1 MLHTLGGLL
10 ATKRPLKYTD
20 ATFTISAH
28 DRLHIRDILHSL
40 LKNQSHLRNL
50 ELSESILWM
59 LGLYIVEDSGYPPVS
74 FSDTAMIVLDYIT
87 FRDYRVAS
95 AGTDSLSLIAAN
107 CARLKLSQEDII
119 VVLDRILFA
128 VPDHLSHGKNKRELA
143 LTGKIFLT
151 SVNLGKN
158 IQVLSR
164 LAYGYST

>member
-1 MLHTLGGLL
+1 MIHTLGGLL
-10 ATKRPLKYTD
+10 STKGILKSTD
-20 ATFTISAH
+20 AILTLSAN

-40 LKNQSHLRNL
+40 LKNQCRLRNL

-74 FSDTAMIVLDYIT
+74 FSDTAMIVLDYIS
-87 FRDYRVAS
+87 FRDFRVAS
-95 AGTDSLSLIAAN
+95 AATDSLSLIAAN
-107 CARLKLSQEDII
+107 CVRLKLSQEDII

-128 VPDHLSHGKNKRELA
+128 VPDHLSHGKNKKELA

-151 SVNLGKN
+151 SVNIGKN
-158 IQVLSR
+158 IQVLGR